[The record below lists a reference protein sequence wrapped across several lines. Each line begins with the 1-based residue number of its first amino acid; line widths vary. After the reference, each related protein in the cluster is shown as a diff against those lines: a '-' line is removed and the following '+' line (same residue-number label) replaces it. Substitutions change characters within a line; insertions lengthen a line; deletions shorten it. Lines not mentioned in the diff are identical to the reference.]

1 MLTLRADRRTLW
13 RHEYP
18 RAASLRGSTGR
29 VLGNDAGQCW
39 ALGAPPSRLA
49 VRARAAAGRRAQV
62 DRAFG
67 RARAGRQRPGLAA
80 IRGAKP
86 LGVGAGPAL
95 AGATPGGRVAAGSGM
110 DCR

>member
-13 RHEYP
+13 RHECP

-49 VRARAAAGRRAQV
+49 VRARAAARRRAQV
-62 DRAFG
+62 DRALG
-67 RARAGRQRPGLAA
+67 RARAGGQGPGLAA
-80 IRGAKP
+80 IPGAKP
-86 LGVGAGPAL
+86 PSVGTGPVQA
-95 AGATPGGRVAAGSGM
+95 AATHG
-110 DCR
+110 